1 MYLNLE
7 RLSHAPRCF
16 FRMAEAVD
24 EEPLFADDLDEYEE
38 EDEEDP
44 PPLPPPVLG
53 VQSTTQPSANSRNA
67 GRDTTPQR
75 NNSTSGRTILIV

>member
-1 MYLNLE
+1 
-7 RLSHAPRCF
+7 
-16 FRMAEAVD
+16 MAEAVD

-53 VQSTTQPSANSRNA
+53 VQSATQPLANSRNT
-67 GRDTTPQR
+67 GDTTPQR
-75 NNSTSGRTILIV
+75 NNSASGIDYNYCIIINNYTDVH